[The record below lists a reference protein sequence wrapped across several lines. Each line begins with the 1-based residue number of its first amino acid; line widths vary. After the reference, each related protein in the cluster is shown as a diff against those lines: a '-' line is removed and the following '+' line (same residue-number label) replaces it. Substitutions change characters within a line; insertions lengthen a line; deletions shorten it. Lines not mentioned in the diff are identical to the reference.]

1 MRIRLAAA
9 DDLAPIVEIRN
20 FYVANTTITFDE
32 APQTLDERR
41 TWFAAF
47 GASGRYRLV
56 VAADD
61 EVCGWACSVRYRDHP
76 AFLKTVEFS
85 ICLAPTHRR
94 RGLGTLLYRRLLA
107 ELEDEDVHRA
117 VAGIALPNE
126 ASVRLHRRMGF
137 NEVGVFDEY
146 AIRGDRYL
154 SSLWMQRPL

>member
-1 MRIRLAAA
+1 MRIRLGAA

-20 FYVANTTITFDE
+20 FYVANTTITFDD

-41 TWFAAF
+41 AW
-47 GASGRYRLV
+47 
-56 VAADD
+56 
-61 EVCGWACSVRYRDHP
+61 
-76 AFLKTVEFS
+76 
-85 ICLAPTHRR
+85 
-94 RGLGTLLYRRLLA
+94 
-107 ELEDEDVHRA
+107 LEDEDVHRA

-146 AIRGDRYL
+146 AIKGDRYL